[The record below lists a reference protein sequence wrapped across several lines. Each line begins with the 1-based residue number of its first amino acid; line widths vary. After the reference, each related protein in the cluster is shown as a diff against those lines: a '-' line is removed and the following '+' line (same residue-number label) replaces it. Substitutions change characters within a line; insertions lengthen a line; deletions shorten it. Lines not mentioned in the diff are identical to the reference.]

1 MKAWIHLNQKRHRYI
16 HLFVVDYLLMAVG
29 CIAMNRTNNILAL
42 LGLNP
47 SGGRQIISKL
57 NK

>member
-1 MKAWIHLNQKRHRYI
+1 MNQKRHRYI